1 MKLILAAVAAI
12 LISFVF
18 SFIAHGMLL
27 HGDYAQLPNL
37 FRPES
42 EGMTYLPIIFLS
54 HVIKGVAFA
63 VVYREGLSKDTP
75 WYTQAIRFGALM
87 VLLITVPLYLVYYA
101 VQPMPGSIVVKQII
115 FDSIGTFLMAFAV
128 AYIMR
133 TTEAPV
139 AE

>member
-1 MKLILAAVAAI
+1 MKLILAAVAAF

-63 VVYREGLSKDTP
+63 VVYREGLSEGP
-75 WYTQAIRFGALM
+75 HWYTQAIRFGALM

-101 VQPMPGSIVVKQII
+101 VQPMPASIVGKQIV

-133 TTEAPV
+133 TPETAT
-139 AE
+139 AD